1 MKSNSSGK
9 LVCQRGQ
16 VIHSIGR
23 EMICSAVVYYDKEAK
38 EKNYECWFR
47 RRKFW
52 NIVTKSLVMVCPW
65 Y

>member
-38 EKNYECWFR
+38 EKNYEC
-47 RRKFW
+47 
-52 NIVTKSLVMVCPW
+52 
-65 Y
+65 